1 MIRAI
6 TTGGVAALP
15 KYHHFVT
22 RSFDRIFGTGVAAL
36 AMLVPLTLVAI
47 TLLILID
54 SWPAL
59 TTFGLSYFTTTE
71 WTGEARLRSRCLR
84 LRHAGHDDHRGFAS
98 KPIAVGAAIYL
109 TEFAPRAV
117 RAPVAYT
124 IELLAYIPS
133 IVYGLWAIF
142 VMVPVMRGI
151 VEPALQAT
159 LGQLPIIGHLFS
171 GTPIG
176 FDLLSGGVVLAI
188 MILPILMAVSREVLL
203 AVPPTQREA
212 MIGLGATR
220 WEAVSRAVLPYARPG
235 IIGGAVL
242 GVGRAFGE
250 TMAVTMVVGNSSREI
265 GGSLFV
271 PGYTMASAIANQ
283 FVEADS
289 ELYFSA
295 IVEIALVLL
304 LVAVIVNAAAR
315 VLIRRSIAIGPR
327 AWWSDRGDRI
337 RRMYRVRPDT
347 GSRPAAASSAGSSS
361 RS

>member
-1 MIRAI
+1 
-6 TTGGVAALP
+6 
-15 KYHHFVT
+15 VT
-22 RSFDRIFGTGVAAL
+22 RTFDRIFATGVAAL
-36 AMLVPLTLVAI
+36 AMLVPITLVAI

-71 WTGEARLRSRCLR
+71 WDPVKLVFGAAAYVYGTLVTTIIAVLL
-84 LRHAGHDDHRGFAS
+84 AA
-98 KPIAVGAAIYL
+98 PVAVGAAIYL
-109 TEFAPRAV
+109 TEFAPRAI
-117 RAPVAYT
+117 RAPVAFM

-142 VMVPVMRGI
+142 VMVPVMRSTI
-151 VEPALQAT
+151 EPGLQAT
-159 LGQLPIIGHLFS
+159 LGRVPVVGHLFS
-171 GTPIG
+171 GTPVG

-265 GGSLFV
+265 SGSLFV

-304 LVAVIVNAAAR
+304 LVAVVVNGVAR
-315 VLIRRSIAIGPR
+315 VLIRRSIA
-327 AWWSDRGDRI
+327 D
-337 RRMYRVRPDT
+337 
-347 GSRPAAASSAGSSS
+347 RPAGVVI
-361 RS
+361 

>member
-1 MIRAI
+1 
-6 TTGGVAALP
+6 
-15 KYHHFVT
+15 VT
-22 RSFDRIFGTGVAAL
+22 RTFDRIFAAGVAAL
-36 AMLVPLTLVAI
+36 AMLVPVTLAAI

-54 SWPAL
+54 SWPSL
-59 TTFGLSYFTTTE
+59 TTFGFAYFTTTE
-71 WTGEARLRSRCLR
+71 WDPVRLVFGAAAYVYGTLVTTIIAV
-84 LRHAGHDDHRGFAS
+84 LLAA
-98 KPIAVGAAIYL
+98 PIAIGVAIYL
-109 TEFAPRAV
+109 TEFAPRRV
-117 RAPVAYT
+117 RAPIAFT

-142 VMVPVMRGI
+142 VMVPVMRSTI
-151 VEPALQAT
+151 EPALQAT
-159 LGQLPIIGHLFS
+159 LGQLPFVGHLFS

-212 MIGLGATR
+212 MVGLGATR

-250 TMAVTMVVGNSSREI
+250 TMAVTMVVGNSSRDI

-295 IVEIALVLL
+295 IVEIAMVLL
-304 LVAVIVNAAAR
+304 IVAIIVNGVAR
-315 VLIRRSIAIGPR
+315 ILIRRSIA
-327 AWWSDRGDRI
+327 D
-337 RRMYRVRPDT
+337 
-347 GSRPAAASSAGSSS
+347 RPAGVVV
-361 RS
+361 

>member
-1 MIRAI
+1 M
-6 TTGGVAALP
+6 
-15 KYHHFVT
+15 T
-22 RSFDRIFGTGVAAL
+22 RTFDRIFAAGVAAL
-36 AMLVPLTLVAI
+36 AMLVPLTLAAI

-59 TTFGLSYFTTTE
+59 TTFGLGYFTTTE
-71 WTGEARLRSRCLR
+71 WDPVKLVFGAAAYVYGTLVTTI
-84 LRHAGHDDHRGFAS
+84 
-98 KPIAVGAAIYL
+98 IAVLLAAPVAIGAAIYL

-117 RAPVAYT
+117 RAPVAFT

-142 VMVPVMRGI
+142 VMVPVMRGV

-159 LGQLPIIGHLFS
+159 LGQLPVIGHLFS
-171 GTPIG
+171 GSPVG

-295 IVEIALVLL
+295 IVEIAMVLL
-304 LVAVIVNAAAR
+304 LVAIIVNGIAR
-315 VLIRRSIAIGPR
+315 ILIRRSIA
-327 AWWSDRGDRI
+327 D
-337 RRMYRVRPDT
+337 
-347 GSRPAAASSAGSSS
+347 RPAGAVV
-361 RS
+361 

>member
-1 MIRAI
+1 M
-6 TTGGVAALP
+6 
-15 KYHHFVT
+15 T
-22 RSFDRIFGTGVAAL
+22 RTFDRIFAASVAAL

-71 WTGEARLRSRCLR
+71 WDPVKLVFGAAAYVYGTLVTTI
-84 LRHAGHDDHRGFAS
+84 
-98 KPIAVGAAIYL
+98 IAVLLAAPVAIGAAIYL
-109 TEFAPRAV
+109 TEFAPRAI
-117 RAPVAYT
+117 RAPIAFT

-142 VMVPVMRGI
+142 VMVPVMRSTI
-151 VEPALQAT
+151 EPGLQAT
-159 LGQLPIIGHLFS
+159 LGQLPVIGHLFS

-295 IVEIALVLL
+295 IVEIAMVLL
-304 LVAVIVNAAAR
+304 LVAIIVNGVAR
-315 VLIRRSIAIGPR
+315 VLIRRSIA
-327 AWWSDRGDRI
+327 D
-337 RRMYRVRPDT
+337 
-347 GSRPAAASSAGSSS
+347 RPAGVVI
-361 RS
+361 

>member
-1 MIRAI
+1 M
-6 TTGGVAALP
+6 
-15 KYHHFVT
+15 T
-22 RSFDRIFGTGVAAL
+22 RTFDRIFATGVAAL
-36 AMLVPLTLVAI
+36 AMLVPITLVAI

-71 WTGEARLRSRCLR
+71 WDPVKLVFGAAAYVYGTLVTTIIAVVL
-84 LRHAGHDDHRGFAS
+84 AA
-98 KPIAVGAAIYL
+98 PVAVGAAIYL
-109 TEFAPRAV
+109 TEFAPRAI
-117 RAPVAYT
+117 RAPIAFT

-142 VMVPVMRGI
+142 VMVPVMRSTI
-151 VEPALQAT
+151 EPGLQAT
-159 LGQLPIIGHLFS
+159 LGPLPIVGHLFN
-171 GTPIG
+171 GTPVG

-265 GGSLFV
+265 SGSLFV

-304 LVAVIVNAAAR
+304 LVAVVVNGVAR
-315 VLIRRSIAIGPR
+315 VLIRRSIA
-327 AWWSDRGDRI
+327 DQ
-337 RRMYRVRPDT
+337 
-347 GSRPAAASSAGSSS
+347 PAGVVI
-361 RS
+361 

>member
-1 MIRAI
+1 
-6 TTGGVAALP
+6 
-15 KYHHFVT
+15 VT
-22 RSFDRIFGTGVAAL
+22 RTFDRVFAAGVAAL
-36 AMLVPLTLVAI
+36 ALLVPLTLVAI

-59 TTFGLSYFTTTE
+59 TTFGVSYLTTTE
-71 WTGEARLRSRCLR
+71 WDPVKLIFGAAAYVYGTLVTTI
-84 LRHAGHDDHRGFAS
+84 
-98 KPIAVGAAIYL
+98 IAVLLAAPVAIGAAIYL
-109 TEFAPRAV
+109 TEFAPRPI
-117 RAPVAYT
+117 RAPIAYT

-142 VMVPVMRGI
+142 VMVPVMRSTI
-151 VEPALQAT
+151 EPGLQAT
-159 LGQLPIIGHLFS
+159 LGQVPLVGHLFS
-171 GTPIG
+171 GTPVG

-265 GGSLFV
+265 SGSLFV

-304 LVAVIVNAAAR
+304 LVAVVVNGVAR
-315 VLIRRSIAIGPR
+315 VLIRRSIA
-327 AWWSDRGDRI
+327 D
-337 RRMYRVRPDT
+337 
-347 GSRPAAASSAGSSS
+347 RPAGVVI
-361 RS
+361 

>member
-1 MIRAI
+1 
-6 TTGGVAALP
+6 
-15 KYHHFVT
+15 VT
-22 RSFDRIFGTGVAAL
+22 RSFDRIFAAGVAAL
-36 AMLVPLTLVAI
+36 AMLVPLTLAAI
-47 TLLILID
+47 ALLILID
-54 SWPAL
+54 SWPSL
-59 TTFGLSYFTTTE
+59 TTFGLSYFTTTD
-71 WTGEARLRSRCLR
+71 WDPVKLVFGAAAYVYGTLVTTIIAVLL
-84 LRHAGHDDHRGFAS
+84 AA
-98 KPIAVGAAIYL
+98 PVAVGAAIYL
-109 TEFAPRAV
+109 TEFAPRPI
-117 RAPVAYT
+117 RAPIAFT

-142 VMVPVMRGI
+142 IMVPVMRGA
-151 VEPALQAT
+151 VEPGLQAT
-159 LGQLPIIGHLFS
+159 VGQLPVVGHLFS
-171 GTPIG
+171 GTPVG

-304 LVAVIVNAAAR
+304 LVAVIVNGVAR
-315 VLIRRSIAIGPR
+315 VLIRRSIA
-327 AWWSDRGDRI
+327 D
-337 RRMYRVRPDT
+337 
-347 GSRPAAASSAGSSS
+347 RPAGVVI
-361 RS
+361 

>member
-1 MIRAI
+1 M
-6 TTGGVAALP
+6 
-15 KYHHFVT
+15 T
-22 RSFDRIFGTGVAAL
+22 RTFDRIFAASVAAL

-59 TTFGLSYFTTTE
+59 TTFGISYFTTTE
-71 WTGEARLRSRCLR
+71 WDPVKLVFGAAAYVYGTLVTTIIAVAL
-84 LRHAGHDDHRGFAS
+84 AA
-98 KPIAVGAAIYL
+98 PVAVGAAIYL
-109 TEFAPRAV
+109 TEFAPRAI
-117 RAPVAYT
+117 RAPIAFT

-142 VMVPVMRGI
+142 VMVPVMRSTI
-151 VEPALQAT
+151 EPGLQAT
-159 LGQLPIIGHLFS
+159 LGRVPVIGHLFS
-171 GTPIG
+171 GTPVG

-265 GGSLFV
+265 SGSLFV

-304 LVAVIVNAAAR
+304 LVAVVVSGIAR
-315 VLIRRSIAIGPR
+315 VLIRRSIA
-327 AWWSDRGDRI
+327 D
-337 RRMYRVRPDT
+337 
-347 GSRPAAASSAGSSS
+347 RPAGAVI
-361 RS
+361 

>member
-1 MIRAI
+1 
-6 TTGGVAALP
+6 VLP
-15 KYHHFVT
+15 PFRTDDPKLT
-22 RSFDRIFGTGVAAL
+22 RTFDRIFATGVAAL
-36 AMLVPLTLVAI
+36 AMLVPITLVAI
-47 TLLILID
+47 TLLIVVD

-71 WTGEARLRSRCLR
+71 WDPVKLVFGAAAYVYGTLVTTIIAVLL
-84 LRHAGHDDHRGFAS
+84 AA
-98 KPIAVGAAIYL
+98 PVAVGAAIYL
-109 TEFAPRAV
+109 TEFAPRAI
-117 RAPVAYT
+117 RAPVAFT

-142 VMVPVMRGI
+142 VMVPVMRSTI
-151 VEPALQAT
+151 EPGLQAT
-159 LGQLPIIGHLFS
+159 LGHIPVVGHLFS
-171 GTPIG
+171 GTPVG

-265 GGSLFV
+265 SGSLFV

-289 ELYFSA
+289 DLYFSA

-304 LVAVIVNAAAR
+304 LVAVVVNGVAR
-315 VLIRRSIAIGPR
+315 VLIRRSIA
-327 AWWSDRGDRI
+327 D
-337 RRMYRVRPDT
+337 
-347 GSRPAAASSAGSSS
+347 RPAGAVV
-361 RS
+361 

>member
-1 MIRAI
+1 
-6 TTGGVAALP
+6 
-15 KYHHFVT
+15 VT
-22 RSFDRIFGTGVAAL
+22 RTFDRVFAAGVAAL
-36 AMLVPLTLVAI
+36 ALLVPLTLVAI

-71 WTGEARLRSRCLR
+71 WDPVKLVFGAAAYVYGTLVTTI
-84 LRHAGHDDHRGFAS
+84 
-98 KPIAVGAAIYL
+98 IAVVLAAPVAIGSAIYL
-109 TEFAPRAV
+109 TEFAPRV
-117 RAPVAYT
+117 IRAPIAYT

-142 VMVPVMRGI
+142 VMVPVMRSTI
-151 VEPALQAT
+151 EPGLQAT
-159 LGQLPIIGHLFS
+159 FGQLPVIGHLFS
-171 GTPIG
+171 GTPVG

-265 GGSLFV
+265 SGSLFV

-304 LVAVIVNAAAR
+304 LVAVVVNGVAR
-315 VLIRRSIAIGPR
+315 VLIRRSIA
-327 AWWSDRGDRI
+327 D
-337 RRMYRVRPDT
+337 
-347 GSRPAAASSAGSSS
+347 RPAGVVI
-361 RS
+361 

>member
-1 MIRAI
+1 M
-6 TTGGVAALP
+6 
-15 KYHHFVT
+15 T
-22 RSFDRIFGTGVAAL
+22 RTFDRIFAASVAAL

-71 WTGEARLRSRCLR
+71 WDPVKLVFGAAAYVYGTLVTTI
-84 LRHAGHDDHRGFAS
+84 
-98 KPIAVGAAIYL
+98 IAVLLAAPVAIGAAIYL
-109 TEFAPRAV
+109 TEFAPRAI
-117 RAPVAYT
+117 RAPIAFT

-142 VMVPVMRGI
+142 VMVPVMRSTI
-151 VEPALQAT
+151 EPGLQAT
-159 LGQLPIIGHLFS
+159 LGQLPVIGHLFS

-304 LVAVIVNAAAR
+304 LVAVVVNGVAR
-315 VLIRRSIAIGPR
+315 VLIRRSIA
-327 AWWSDRGDRI
+327 D
-337 RRMYRVRPDT
+337 
-347 GSRPAAASSAGSSS
+347 RPAGVVI
-361 RS
+361 